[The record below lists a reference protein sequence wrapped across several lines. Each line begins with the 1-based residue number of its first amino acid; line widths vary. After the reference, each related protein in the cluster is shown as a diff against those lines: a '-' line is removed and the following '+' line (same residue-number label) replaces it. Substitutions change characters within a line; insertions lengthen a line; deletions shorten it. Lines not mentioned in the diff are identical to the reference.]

1 MSMSVGE
8 NIGPYQL
15 LEQIGEGGMGAVF
28 KAYHPALDRYVALKI
43 IHASFREDP
52 TFIARFQREARVVA
66 KLEHPNIVPIYDYSE
81 YQKLAYLVMKFIEG
95 NTLKDRLARGSMN
108 FYEILQ
114 VVDSVGSALE
124 YAHSQ
129 GVLHRDIKPS
139 NVLLGANGMLY
150 LADFGLARIA
160 QAEAST
166 LSSES
171 ILGTPHYVSPEQAM
185 GRHDLD
191 KRTDIYSFGVMLYE
205 LVVGQAPFKDKSGFA
220 IIHDHIYTPP
230 PLPRALRPNLSE
242 AVEQVLLKALA
253 KDPNDRFGTVDEMV
267 LAFKNAWLKAANNS
281 TRGSAPTVAP
291 MPYHGATPNEYLPAA
306 QKSSPPKKRR
316 MEWLYVLV
324 GIAMGIG
331 LAFSLVPNLRGRLVA
346 ALRSANTSATSVEFM
361 LTNSAETLTPELT
374 PVARGTNGE
383 STPTPQSSPVSQA
396 TSVAATPIPNSTN
409 TLPPN
414 LTAPPT
420 QPAPIIVT
428 LPPVIAT
435 VANQATDIPP
445 VIETVLQQVTDI
457 PPILPSVLP

>member
-1 MSMSVGE
+1 MMSMSVGE

-15 LEQIGEGGMGAVF
+15 LEQIGEGGMGKVF
-28 KAYHPALDRYVALKI
+28 KAYHSALDRYVALKI
-43 IHASFREDP
+43 IHPTFREDQ

-81 YQKLAYLVMKFIEG
+81 YEKLAYLVMKFIEG
-95 NTLKDRLARGSMN
+95 STLKNRLARGSLN

-114 VVDSVGSALE
+114 VVDSVGSALA

-166 LSSES
+166 LSSET

-185 GRHDLD
+185 GKHDLD

-205 LVVGQAPFKDKSGFA
+205 LVVGQAPLNAKTGYA

-230 PLPRALRPNLSE
+230 PLPRALRPNVSE

-253 KDPNDRFGTVDEMV
+253 KAPNDRFDTVDEMV
-267 LAFKNAWLKAANNS
+267 LAFKNAWLNASNATQGINS
-281 TRGSAPTVAP
+281 SVAFV
-291 MPYHGATPNEYLPAA
+291 PYHGTTSNEYLVAA
-306 QKSSPPKKRR
+306 KKSASPKKKRR
-316 MEWLYVLV
+316 EWLYVLA
-324 GIAMGIG
+324 GIALGIG
-331 LAFSLVPNLRGRLVA
+331 VTLSLVPKLRSDLISVLTSMGTHVA
-346 ALRSANTSATSVEFM
+346 AIEF
-361 LTNSAETLTPELT
+361 
-374 PVARGTNGE
+374 
-383 STPTPQSSPVSQA
+383 TPTGQASGSTTPLAQETTPTSQPSPVSRA
-396 TSVAATPIPNSTN
+396 TNNTTIPVPESTN
-409 TLPPN
+409 TPVPR
-414 LTAPPT
+414 PT
-420 QPAPIIVT
+420 NTPAPDPTDRPTEPLQIILT
-428 LPPVIAT
+428 P
-435 VANQATDIPP
+435 PP
-445 VIETVLQQVTDI
+445 VIETVVQQVTDI